1 LILPVFWRFFSV
13 IAQTECAGTTMD
25 TRKVIESYYK
35 YANPQD
41 RTGWLALFG
50 AEVVLDEQ
58 LVGRVVGIEA
68 LTKVIGTVDAA
79 FPQFRAV
86 PRHVVIDNDQ
96 ACVIE
101 DISTV
106 TADGVAIAVRAAS
119 YFRVAGGKITYLAN
133 VHDTAPFP
141 KPGQH

>member
-1 LILPVFWRFFSV
+1 M
-13 IAQTECAGTTMD
+13 IARTEPGMATD
-25 TRKVIESYYK
+25 TRRVIESYYQ
-35 YANPQD
+35 YASSRD
-41 RTGWLALFG
+41 RTRWLALFDPY
-50 AEVVLDEQ
+50 VMLDEQ

-79 FPQFRAV
+79 FPEFRAV
-86 PRHVVIDNDQ
+86 PQHVVIDGAQ

-101 DISTV
+101 DIWTV
-106 TADGVAIAVRAAS
+106 TADGVEIRTRAAS

-141 KPGQH
+141 RPPQH

>member
-1 LILPVFWRFFSV
+1 M
-13 IAQTECAGTTMD
+13 TMD
-25 TRKVIESYYK
+25 TRGVIESYYQ
-35 YANPQD
+35 YARSRD
-41 RTGWLALFG
+41 RARWLALFD
-50 AEVVLDEQ
+50 AYVMLDEQ

-68 LTKVIGTVDAA
+68 LAKVIGTVDAA
-79 FPQFRAV
+79 FPEFRAV
-86 PRHVVIDNDQ
+86 PRHVVIDGDQ

-106 TADGVAIAVRAAS
+106 TADGVAIEARAAC

-141 KPGQH
+141 RPQHELKEGLT